1 MCLQWCHV
9 RSWLIDNDL
18 PCIGCDL
25 RDPQHL
31 PTSWSCASCT
41 HLLPRDGQAGI
52 CGLTRETLPL
62 AGRCCHWRVEMI
74 SSATLVLSAAELAPW
89 LAEAAEVAEV
99 FAASPSAPSI
109 ACDPTGR
116 VIVAIDDL
124 NVPLVYGIAA
134 FDWDAALG
142 WDRCAPATPDAMIDD
157 LRLVAITTALEA
169 LEQGAPALEQAL
181 RGLAAVIGPDDLA
194 ELPEGWSQIVA
205 QFMALGREVYRD
217 HRRICEGIDALER
230 AVFARSDG

>member
-18 PCIGCDL
+18 PCTGCDL
-25 RDPQHL
+25 RDPQLL
-31 PTSWSCASCT
+31 PVSWSCASCT
-41 HLLPRDGQAGI
+41 HLRPRDGQAGI

-62 AGRCCHWRVEMI
+62 ADRCCHWRVEVAP
-74 SSATLVLSAAELAPW
+74 SAALVLSAAELAPW
-89 LAEAAEVAEV
+89 LAEATDVAEV

-109 ACDPTGR
+109 ACDPTSR

-124 NVPLVYGIAA
+124 NVPLVYGVPAC
-134 FDWDAALG
+134 DWDAALG
-142 WDRCAPATPDAMIDD
+142 WDRCAPATPEVMIDD
-157 LRLVAITTALEA
+157 VRLVAIMTALEA

-181 RGLAAVIGPDDLA
+181 RSLAAILGPADLA
-194 ELPEGWSQIVA
+194 ELPEGWSQIVS

-217 HRRICEGIDALER
+217 HRRIVEGIDTLER
-230 AVFARSDG
+230 ALFAHSDG